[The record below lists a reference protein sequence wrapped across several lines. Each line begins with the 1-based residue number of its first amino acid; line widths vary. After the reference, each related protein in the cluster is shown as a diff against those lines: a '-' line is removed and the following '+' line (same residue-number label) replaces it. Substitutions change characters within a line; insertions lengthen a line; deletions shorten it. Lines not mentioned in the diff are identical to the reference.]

1 MKVAW
6 PDHQSMLKLPFLN
19 KKFPKFK
26 PKKWRT
32 ILNFEKF
39 QQLGDPQLID
49 EQISFFLNLVDNTL
63 VYHPDRRLTIDQV
76 MNHPFLTSNS
86 F

>member
-1 MKVAW
+1 
-6 PDHQSMLKLPFLN
+6 MLKLPFLN

-26 PKKWRT
+26 PKKWNL

-39 QQLGDPQLID
+39 EYLKDKEIIENQIQLFLDLI
-49 EQISFFLNLVDNTL
+49 EKTL
-63 VYHPDRRLTIDQV
+63 VYNPDMRITIEEVLQ
-76 MNHPFLTSNS
+76 HPFMTLNV